1 MKYYTA
7 KDICTAA
14 NIPTRVFQY
23 RLDNNFI
30 VPDLRDRKPRE
41 YSLRQAIY
49 AGLTQ
54 HMIERGFTLERAH
67 RIAKYTGGAW
77 LACMRMFERL
87 HCDPIVTMNIYNNL
101 WIVIETCFSNAS
113 GEAAFTTYWIGAAS
127 DKGITGREAGFLEGN
142 FEEVY
147 TLNAGNVI
155 AKLMDSLGASCDEI
169 KDLPADD
176 TLGIRVSE
184 YPGNPADK
192 AVFVMQEAKI

>member
-7 KDICTAA
+7 KDICKAA

-67 RIAKYTGGAW
+67 RIARYTGAAW
-77 LACMRMFERL
+77 LSCMKMADRL
-87 HCDPIVTMNIYNNL
+87 HSDPIVTMNIYNNT
-101 WIVIETCFSNAS
+101 WIVVETCFSNDS
-113 GEAAFTTYWIGAAS
+113 GEAAFTAYWIGAAA
-127 DKGITGREAGFLEGN
+127 DEGITGREAGFLEGK
-142 FEEVY
+142 FDEVY
-147 TLNAGNVI
+147 TLNAGGVI
-155 AKLMDSLGASCDEI
+155 ARLMDSLGASYGEI
-169 KDLPADD
+169 KDLPADG
-176 TLGIRVSE
+176 TLGVRNSE

-192 AVFVMQEAKI
+192 AVFVMQEVKN